1 MDWFNKLNAKPGLS
15 SQACMSWLG
24 RIQASNTIAIERI
37 VDELF
42 GEGPRALVARMICSG
57 GEMNGLRI
65 NEIKEALARAFP
77 NKPDSRGV
85 AASTL
90 IYQVLS
96 SLRTFSQDA
105 KNVERLANG
114 LGITSEEVVKACGQ
128 DK

>member
-1 MDWFNKLNAKPGLS
+1 
-15 SQACMSWLG
+15 MSWLR
-24 RIQASNTIAIERI
+24 RIQASNTMVIERV

-57 GEMNGLRI
+57 GEMNGQRI
-65 NEIKEALARAFP
+65 NEIKEALAMAFP

-85 AASTL
+85 AAATL

-105 KNVERLANG
+105 KNVERLASG